1 MPDPRF
7 FLTAEPLSAKAAAAL
22 GGAELRSGPETVVS
36 RVAALGESDVSCA
49 LLFAETPRE
58 IEAIGSRSP
67 GLVFT
72 TASAA
77 AGLKGVGAL
86 AVTSSPRLAFAR
98 VAARLHKSIPFGL
111 GAGVSSAARI
121 GDGADIHGSACIA
134 AGAEIGARAVIGPNA
149 VIGPGVVIGPDCVIG
164 PNAVVTHAV
173 IGARTVLLAGAIVG
187 EAGFGFTP
195 GPDGPVRVPQLGCA
209 IIGDDVEVGAN
220 TTIDRGAMDDT
231 IVEDDVKLDNQIQIG
246 HNCRIGAHT
255 AIAGCVGIAGS
266 AKIGRNCRLGG
277 GAMIA
282 GHLSIADGV
291 EISGGTLVSKSIAR
305 PGTYTAVFP
314 MSAHEDW
321 LKNASLIR
329 RLHDLH
335 ARIRDLETKQR
346 IAQGSKK

>member
-22 GGAELRSGPETVVS
+22 GGAELLRGPETVVS
-36 RVAALGESDVSCA
+36 RVAALGESDVTCA

-149 VIGPGVVIGPDCVIG
+149 VIGPGVVIGRDCVIG

-220 TTIDRGAMDDT
+220 SCIDRGALGDT
-231 IVEDDVKLDNQIQIG
+231 IIGSGVKIDNLVQIG
-246 HNCRIGAHT
+246 HNAFVGPHTLIAAQVGLSGSVKVGSGVLMGGQVGMADHIEIGDCAQL
-255 AIAGCVGIAGS
+255 AAQSGVMRNVPPGEKWAGAP
-266 AKIGRNCRLGG
+266 AKPAKTWFREITLLARL
-277 GAMIA
+277 AA
-282 GHLSIADGV
+282 RRKSDGH
-291 EISGGTLVSKSIAR
+291 E
-305 PGTYTAVFP
+305 
-314 MSAHEDW
+314 
-321 LKNASLIR
+321 
-329 RLHDLH
+329 
-335 ARIRDLETKQR
+335 
-346 IAQGSKK
+346 